1 MKVRWGNLIME
12 EMEAGGSVV
21 SSQPGQPHHKKTK
34 HNKKNPPTH
43 NWGCQL
49 LLTIPW
55 LIRNPVLIGSLG
67 VCSSCIPC
75 SFLVSSFWVTGRG
88 LCKHLSFNNL
98 EISLRKQNSNCNAQM
113 SRTLSNKFA
122 HATEDLNIS
131 SNWTDIEKSKGHTE
145 RWNKL
150 GQGAIYSLHDFFHIL
165 FL

>member
-1 MKVRWGNLIME
+1 MKVRWGNLIRQE
-12 EMEAGGSVV
+12 TEAEGSGV

-43 NWGCQL
+43 TCRCQL

-55 LIRNPVLIGSLG
+55 LIRDPVLIGSLG
-67 VCSSCIPC
+67 VGSSCIPC
-75 SFLVSSFWVTGRG
+75 SLLVSSFWGTGRG
-88 LCKHLSFNNL
+88 LCKHLSFDNL

-131 SNWTDIEKSKGHTE
+131 SIGTDIEKSKGPTE

-150 GQGAIYSLHDFFHIL
+150 GQGAIYSLHDFFLTL